1 MALGVCEEAQRNTAL
16 SKIVFHPRGTEL
28 AQGCGPQ
35 QNELLLERKKK
46 KGGKEQ
52 IALYRDETDF

>member
-35 QNELLLERKKK
+35 QNELLLEKK

-52 IALYRDETDF
+52 IALYRDETNF